1 MGSLLHT
8 YTQSSKTQ
16 KIYYNIPI
24 DKEVYKKEKRGIRM
38 IKRLA
43 LMLFVLLT
51 VFTTIALAETEMYKG
66 FEIEY
71 WAQSDSTVSPNTI
84 VKMLK
89 ATELLLL
96 TSGIEKGFTGQDTIF
111 AVFKLEEIIDK
122 PDIQEVQLMFY
133 TNRVEESVMVLV
145 GYTIKL
151 TDSTQTSYKYHKVK
165 GKYVAYDYRTNQY
178 VKTQEEI
185 EEEQERNRIP
195 KQKDLPRGIIMC

>member
-1 MGSLLHT
+1 
-8 YTQSSKTQ
+8 
-16 KIYYNIPI
+16 
-24 DKEVYKKEKRGIRM
+24 
-38 IKRLA
+38 
-43 LMLFVLLT
+43 
-51 VFTTIALAETEMYKG
+51 
-66 FEIEY
+66 
-71 WAQSDSTVSPNTI
+71 
-84 VKMLK
+84 MLK

-133 TNRVEESVMVLV
+133 TNRIEESVMVLV